1 MKAMGA
7 VMVLKRLSGIRQ
19 VQVPPLVVLGLAD
32 LMLVTDGG
40 NRLALEAFDHAYGG
54 RLVVPCARLYGGPP
68 EVSATVYAVPG
79 PLSSRG
85 VLEHLTIPAMDTSKY
100 GGHIYKVKSD

>member
-7 VMVLKRLSGIRQ
+7 VMVLKGLSGIRQ

-40 NRLALEAFDHAYGG
+40 NRLALEAFDHA
-54 RLVVPCARLYGGPP
+54 
-68 EVSATVYAVPG
+68 
-79 PLSSRG
+79 
-85 VLEHLTIPAMDTSKY
+85 
-100 GGHIYKVKSD
+100 